1 MAATGNNI
9 AKSNDN
15 IIQKINL
22 YKDSVIKSMDKVTDF
37 DKSVIN
43 ANGEYIKNLAQA
55 DKEEYEVLK
64 ENMKKADS
72 PEERAAIRDRMKEM
86 KKERYAKDAE
96 NKEFYDNQQKKHKD
110 YMKQVLFSVA
120 ITAGVIYIY
129 RKPIFNAGK
138 ALMAKA

>member
-15 IIQKINL
+15 TIQKVNL

-64 ENMKKADS
+64 ENMVIAVE
-72 PEERAAIRDRMKEM
+72 P
-86 KKERYAKDAE
+86 
-96 NKEFYDNQQKKHKD
+96 
-110 YMKQVLFSVA
+110 
-120 ITAGVIYIY
+120 GIYIPRSFGIRIEDTVVITKNGCIKLTKSEKNY
-129 RKPIFNAGK
+129 TIIAWLLCKIVVQY
-138 ALMAKA
+138 

>member
-15 IIQKINL
+15 TIQKINL
-22 YKDSVIKSMDKVTDF
+22 YKDSVVKSMDKVTDF

-43 ANGEYIKNLAQA
+43 SNGEYIKNLAQA

-72 PEERAAIRDRMKEM
+72 SEERAAIRDRMKEM
-86 KKERYAKDAE
+86 KKERYTKDAE

-110 YMKQVLFSVA
+110 YMKQVLFTVA

-129 RKPIFNAGK
+129 RKSSSETIS
-138 ALMAKA
+138 